1 MVFTDIQAT
10 QACFPD
16 YLQQTYDRLI
26 KETTLAYDPTV
37 ISSLGWKSTAFPG
50 EAAKCHYL
58 IQRVT
63 YSDLYY
69 NESSPAQSC
78 NVNDTVSQLNYVKH
92 NPLLVMDASLHRP
105 APEWQTCINAG
116 PMVFDPSR
124 ALQKVDAL
132 TSATQPS
139 AIPITEAS
147 PGSRMSPSDAA
158 ATSPPVVPVSTQAA
172 PSPPGQTPQTAPQDP
187 PLPTPP
193 DPNPVPGIALS
204 VDPAKA
210 TAAPSNAV
218 QDPAAQTPTPKADP
232 AGNNAAQQNP
242 VNLNPA
248 TQNPALKAD
257 PAATNVAQQP
267 AQQNSA
273 LQNPTTQTPAPKADP
288 AIINAAPQS
297 SPIQDPAA
305 QNPAAGLQPFK
316 DPNQITGG
324 AAGVINPVDPAF
336 TAAGQ
341 TFTANPA
348 GLAIASTVISAG
360 GQGIMVSGTP
370 ISVLPSNLGIAVG
383 GNTVAMPASFVPG
396 VVQNPNQNTGG
407 SPGHNELNKPAFI
420 AAGQTF
426 TPNPAGFAIASTTI
440 SAGGPG
446 IVVSGTPI
454 SILPSGGG
462 VAVGDSTIIVPP
474 SLGPGAAQN
483 PNQNV
488 GVVPGAGVAQPG
500 FTAGGQTFTANP
512 AGGFAAGGT
521 IISAGGQALTIS
533 GTPVSILP
541 GGGGIAVSGGTIP
554 LPAANS
560 QIFTAAGQTFS
571 ANLAGGFVAGVTT
584 LDPGGPAL
592 TILGTLVSLLPNK
605 GGIVVGSSTV
615 ALPTDAAKGFTVAG
629 QTFTANSAGGFAT
642 AGTTINAG
650 GQGLTISGT
659 PISILPNNQG
669 VAVGGSTIPMPT
681 NAPQGFTVAGQTFA
695 AVASGFAVG
704 GSTISPGGPGITIAG
719 TPISI
724 LSNGGGV
731 AVGGS
736 TIALPISSQKPF
748 TIAGQML
755 TPVPS
760 GFAVG
765 GTTISANGPGATVS
779 GTPISVL
786 PNNGGVVIGS
796 STIPLP
802 TSAQIAIG
810 QTITAAGQTLTAVP
824 GGFAVGGTTL
834 SANGPAAMISGT
846 PISILPNNAGVVI
859 GTSTI
864 SLPTSAQTITTA
876 GQTLTLLPSGLVAV
890 AGTTISA
897 NGPAA
902 TISGTPISVLPN
914 SAGLLVGTST
924 IPLASL
930 TSAGQTITT
939 AGQTLTLLPSGRIA
953 VAGTT
958 LMPNGPAATISGTTV
973 SLGPD
978 GKLKVGTAVI
988 TILGTQ
994 TGGVGGAI
1002 MSGFGGT
1009 TSAGASTVTGAG
1021 AGTGSGGSTSTGQGS
1036 ASASASAK
1044 PSLSQSSN
1052 LTSKRRALR
1061 IVICASVVL
1070 VMFWV

>member
-16 YLQQTYDRLI
+16 YLQQTYDRLV
-26 KETTLAYDPTV
+26 KETTLAYDPNV
-37 ISSLGWKSTAFPG
+37 ISSFGWKSTAFHG

-69 NESSPAQSC
+69 NVSSQAQSC

-92 NPLLVMDASLHRP
+92 NPWLVMDASLHRL
-105 APEWQTCINAG
+105 APEWQTCVNAG
-116 PMVFDPSR
+116 PMVFDPPR

-172 PSPPGQTPQTAPQDP
+172 PFPPGQTPQTAPQDP

-193 DPNPVPGIALS
+193 DPNPVTGIALS

-273 LQNPTTQTPAPKADP
+273 LQNPTAQTPAPKAVP

-305 QNPAAGLQPFK
+305 QNPDAGLQPSK

-324 AAGVINPVDPAF
+324 SPA
-336 TAAGQ
+336 
-341 TFTANPA
+341 
-348 GLAIASTVISAG
+348 
-360 GQGIMVSGTP
+360 
-370 ISVLPSNLGIAVG
+370 
-383 GNTVAMPASFVPG
+383 
-396 VVQNPNQNTGG
+396 
-407 SPGHNELNKPAFI
+407 HNELNKPAFI

-426 TPNPAGFAIASTTI
+426 TANPAGFAIASTTI

-454 SILPSGGG
+454 SILSSGGA

-488 GVVPGAGVAQPG
+488 GVVPGAGVAEPG

-521 IISAGGQALTIS
+521 IISAGGQALAIS

-560 QIFTAAGQTFS
+560 QIFTVAGQTFS
-571 ANLAGGFVAGVTT
+571 ANLAGGLVAEGTT
-584 LDPGGPAL
+584 LDPGGSAL
-592 TILGTLVSLLPNK
+592 IILGTLVSLLPNK

-629 QTFTANSAGGFAT
+629 QTLTTNLAGGFAIP
-642 AGTTINAG
+642 GTTINAG

-681 NAPQGFTVAGQTFA
+681 NAPQGFTVAGQTLA

-704 GSTISPGGPGITIAG
+704 GSTISPGGQGITIAG

-731 AVGGS
+731 AVGDS

-748 TIAGQML
+748 TIAGQTL

-765 GTTISANGPGATVS
+765 GTTISANGPGATIS

-796 STIPLP
+796 STVPLP

-834 SANGPAAMISGT
+834 SANGPATMISGT
-846 PISILPNNAGVVI
+846 PISILPTNAGVVV

-890 AGTTISA
+890 AAGTTISA

-939 AGQTLTLLPSGRIA
+939 AGQTLTLLPSGRVA
-953 VAGTT
+953 VAGIT

-1021 AGTGSGGSTSTGQGS
+1021 TASGGSTSAGQG
-1036 ASASASAK
+1036 SASASAK